1 MYLEQDKSA
10 SPANSGEGGT
20 LPCAVTFEPF
30 PSPRK
35 VLCWAGK
42 GPTLQHWIYT
52 HTHIYIYIIL
62 YIGYTAYVYMM
73 VDQNSFF
80 PGTAMLR
87 A

>member
-42 GPTLQHWIYT
+42 DPTLQTLDI
-52 HTHIYIYIIL
+52 HTHIYIYLYYIIYRL
-62 YIGYTAYVYMM
+62 YSIRIYDG
-73 VDQNSFF
+73 
-80 PGTAMLR
+80 
-87 A
+87 